1 MPILSA
7 HAAFRM
13 LDRCIDASKID
24 AALSDGVCLGHRCGV
39 AVYARERLRVLVDV
53 HGVVVTVWRVRN
65 ACPVW
70 QGASDLPQGCG
81 IQGGLRWSG

>member
-13 LDRCIDASKID
+13 LDRCLDASKID
-24 AALSDGVCLGHRCGV
+24 AALSDGVCLGHHGGV

-53 HGVVVTVWRVRN
+53 HGVVVTVWRVRRRN
-65 ACPVW
+65 PKRAQRV
-70 QGASDLPQGCG
+70 ARREKKRL
-81 IQGGLRWSG
+81 LREWRK

>member
-7 HAAFRM
+7 HAVSRM

-24 AALSDGVCLGHRCGV
+24 AALADGVCLGHRCGV

-53 HGVVVTVWRVRN
+53 HGVIVTVWRVR
-65 ACPVW
+65 
-70 QGASDLPQGCG
+70 
-81 IQGGLRWSG
+81 LRNPKRAQRVARREKKRLLREWRK

>member
-7 HAAFRM
+7 HAVSRM

-53 HGVVVTVWRVRN
+53 HGVVVTVWRVRRRN
-65 ACPVW
+65 PKRA
-70 QGASDLPQGCG
+70 QRAARKQREKL
-81 IQGGLRWSG
+81 LREWRK

>member
-7 HAAFRM
+7 HAASRM

-24 AALSDGVCLGHRCGV
+24 AALADGVCLGHHGGV

-53 HGVVVTVWRVRN
+53 HGVVVTVWRVRRRN
-65 ACPVW
+65 PKRA
-70 QGASDLPQGCG
+70 QRMARREKKRL
-81 IQGGLRWSG
+81 LREWRK

>member
-1 MPILSA
+1 MMPILSA

-53 HGVVVTVWRVRN
+53 HGVIVTVWRVRRRN
-65 ACPVW
+65 PKREIRIARREKKR
-70 QGASDLPQGCG
+70 L
-81 IQGGLRWSG
+81 LREWRK